1 MNTPQSIKNTSQTNK
16 TNHFSRPKVNTKQT
30 LKRLLNV
37 ISHGNKFVLI
47 VVLFC
52 IIISSLASVGS
63 SLFIKTIID
72 NYITPMLNT
81 GSREFGEL
89 VKIILLMV
97 VFFSAEIIT
106 TYLYTFLMVKLSQ
119 STIKKIRNKMF
130 KNMQRLPIRYFD
142 TNTHGNI
149 MSHYTNDTDVLEL
162 LISQSL
168 PNIISSFI
176 TIVAVFS
183 AMIYLS
189 IYLTLLT
196 FLFLLVMLFVTKKLG
211 QKSRNYFISQQGII
225 GKTTGY
231 IEEMINGQ
239 KVIKVFN
246 HEEAIKKDF
255 DKINEELCYNSTQA
269 NKYANLFMPI
279 MTNIGN
285 LQYVVVAIVGGIL
298 ALLNVNNLS
307 IVGIS
312 VMSIGTIS
320 GFIQLS
326 KAFVRPLSTISQ
338 QAGSILNALA
348 GAERIFK
355 LIDQP
360 LEIDDGKYIVVNAK
374 YNKKNH
380 LVECEEKTNIFAFK
394 DTTKKRPQLIRVL
407 GDVRFKNVN
416 FGYNPNKLV
425 LKDINLYAKP
435 GQKVAFVGATG
446 AGKTTITN
454 LINRFYDINEGEILF
469 DGINIKEIKKDDL
482 RKCIGI
488 VLQDTN
494 LFTGTVKE
502 NIRYG
507 NLEATDEEV
516 YNAAKLANADEFIQL
531 LPNGYDT
538 MLESDGANLSQGQRQ
553 LLSIARTA
561 VANPPIMILDEATSS
576 IDTHTESLVQK
587 GMDALMQNRTVF
599 VIAHRLSTVQNSNV
613 IMVLENGVIIE
624 RGTHEDLINQKGKYF
639 QLYTGKFELE

>member
-1 MNTPQSIKNTSQTNK
+1 
-16 TNHFSRPKVNTKQT
+16 
-30 LKRLLNV
+30 
-37 ISHGNKFVLI
+37 
-47 VVLFC
+47 
-52 IIISSLASVGS
+52 
-63 SLFIKTIID
+63 
-72 NYITPMLNT
+72 MLNT

>member
-52 IIISSLASVGS
+52 IILSSLASVGS

>member
-52 IIISSLASVGS
+52 IILSSLASVGS

-425 LKDINLYAKP
+425 LRDINLYAKP